1 MKGVNKLVVEIKDTE
16 SEYFDRAIL
25 FLKPGK
31 LNAGQTK
38 LNDSAMRLLNEVG
51 RTAQRKSR
59 KNTVLLVCGA
69 AAAVILAV
77 ALGIILSL

>member
-59 KNTVLLVCGA
+59 KNILLVCGA
-69 AAAVILAV
+69 VAAVILAV

>member
-1 MKGVNKLVVEIKDTE
+1 MKGVNKLVVEIKYTE

-59 KNTVLLVCGA
+59 KNILLVCGV

-77 ALGIILSL
+77 TLGIILSL

>member
-59 KNTVLLVCGA
+59 KNILLVCGA